1 MNRED
6 PYRDQAEKL
15 RKKIDR
21 NPEFEKIL
29 TEKSELPP
37 RSRLHREK
45 RQKNKWKIKY
55 PMISLLALF
64 FILLPITIYSMSH
77 SWNLDKLG
85 NAEKA
90 AKTDTSYETVGFENE
105 DETKGTKL
113 EERDPEDQ
121 DKEDDELDKNENHKT
136 VITPVPNSQVADN
149 SGKNDTVSTD
159 KTSSNE
165 NEEQNGEESKQEEK
179 EKVESVYHTV
189 KANETIYRIA
199 MNYYKSPAGIEIIK
213 KANNLKNNDIQA
225 GQVLEIPKNK

>member
-21 NPEFEKIL
+21 NPESEKIV

-77 SWNLDKLG
+77 SWNMDKLG

-105 DETKGTKL
+105 DETKGTKV
-113 EERDPEDQ
+113 EERAPEDQ
-121 DKEDDELDKNENHKT
+121 GNEDKELDKIVNDKP

-149 SGKNDTVSTD
+149 SGKNDSVSTD

-165 NEEQNGEESKQEEK
+165 SDEQNGEESKQEK
-179 EKVESVYHTV
+179 EKVEVVYHTV
-189 KANETIYRIA
+189 KSNETIYRIA